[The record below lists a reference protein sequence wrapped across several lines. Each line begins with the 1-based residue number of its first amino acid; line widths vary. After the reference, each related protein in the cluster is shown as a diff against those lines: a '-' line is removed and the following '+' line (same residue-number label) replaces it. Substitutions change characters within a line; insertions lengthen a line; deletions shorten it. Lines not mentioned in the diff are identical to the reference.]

1 MVAVMTVA
9 AVVNAL
15 LLTAA
20 VLLTEDKPNLPGV
33 MGGSL
38 LFGIYAV
45 LSMWLDISFLGSP
58 FGRLLVLVLSALVA
72 FRFDADLLRKIP
84 IFLTLHLS
92 VTEMTRAEK
101 VPSLLLCVMGIT
113 AVCLMGGKGKNLVPV
128 ELSYGGKTLSLT
140 ALRDTG
146 NTLRDPVTGRQVL
159 IVGADIAGKLTGLTQ
174 ENLQNPVS
182 TIGAIPGLRLI
193 PYKTIGNTGFLLA
206 LKIPE
211 AKIGNRQGSTIV
223 AFSPLILGTNYQAL
237 TGGTV

>member
-1 MVAVMTVA
+1 MVAVMVVA
-9 AVVNAL
+9 SVVNAL
-15 LLTAA
+15 LLAA
-20 VLLTEDKPNLPGV
+20 TGLLSEEKPNLPGIL
-33 MGGSL
+33 GGGL
-38 LFGIYAV
+38 LWGIYTV
-45 LSMWLDISFLGSP
+45 LSMAFDFGSDA
-58 FGRLLVLVLSALVA
+58 GRICALVLSALVA
-72 FRFDADLLRKIP
+72 FRFDGGLLRKIP
-84 IFLTLHLS
+84 IFLILHLS
-92 VTEMTRAEK
+92 VTGMTQSERI
-101 VPSLLLCVMGIT
+101 PSLILCVLGIT
-113 AVCLMGGKGKNLVPV
+113 AVCLLGSKGKNLIPV

-174 ENLQNPVS
+174 EELQNPVN
-182 TIGAIPGLRLI
+182 TIGTIPGLRLI

-223 AFSPLILGTNYQAL
+223 AFSPLILGSNYQAL

>member
-15 LLTAA
+15 LQTAA
-20 VLLTEDKPNLPGV
+20 VLLTEDKPNLPWV

-45 LSMWLDISFLGSP
+45 LSMWLDVSFMGSP
-58 FGRLLVLVLSALVA
+58 FGRLCALVLSALVA
-72 FRFDADLLRKIP
+72 FRFDAGLFRKIP
-84 IFLTLHLS
+84 IFLILHFS
-92 VTEMTRAEK
+92 VTGMTRAEK
-101 VPSLLLCVMGIT
+101 IPSLLLCVMGIT
-113 AVCLMGGKGKNLVPV
+113 AVCLMGGKGKKLVPV

-174 ENLQNPVS
+174 EDLQNPVG

-223 AFSPLILGTNYQAL
+223 AFSPLILGNNYQAL